1 MRYSLNFAA
10 LTALAATS
18 VFAFPSPTL
27 VKPRQA
33 AACSEAVT
41 VAPGS
46 NIFEGRTLH
55 ANSYYADEIAAAQE
69 LVTDATLKETIG
81 RVGDIGSFL
90 WM

>member
-10 LTALAATS
+10 LTALAVTS
-18 VFAFPSPTL
+18 VYALPSPTPL
-27 VKPRQA
+27 KSRQEA
-33 AACSEAVT
+33 GCASAVT

-55 ANSYYADEIAAAQE
+55 ANSYYAAEIAAAQE
-69 LVTDATLKETIG
+69 LVTDATLKATIG
-81 RVGDIGSFL
+81 RVGEIGSFL